1 MIPDFKSR
9 IIHILKPLKRINI
22 MKENMTIIILLNK
35 NMILHNRINT
45 NKDMKNNIQNNHMNT
60 QMNRRSIYNSNKII
74 NSNNMSKIIIKV
86 IRIKIKR

>member
-1 MIPDFKSR
+1 
-9 IIHILKPLKRINI
+9 